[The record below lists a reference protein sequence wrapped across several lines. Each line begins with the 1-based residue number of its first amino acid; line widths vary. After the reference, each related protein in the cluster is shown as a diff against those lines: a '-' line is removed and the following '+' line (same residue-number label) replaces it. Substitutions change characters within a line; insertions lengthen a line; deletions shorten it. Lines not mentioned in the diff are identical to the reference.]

1 MDIPKLQLTV
11 TYQKRFIM
19 RILAF
24 LSIAVLTS
32 TIASAQYSKFSLNV
46 NGGYTFQDRVD
57 LDAFYTKVEDGFQ
70 YGGSLEYFV
79 NRRQSVELSYNRLD
93 TQFPLYRQNG
103 DRVEGQKDNKG
114 AVNYI
119 LLGSNSYFPQ
129 SYDSKLM
136 PFVGGGVG
144 VGWFEGN
151 DNSSAK
157 FAFNIKAGAKIKT
170 NSVVS
175 FKVHAYLQSIISTFG
190 TDYWY
195 GWYGQVYAVP
205 DYATLWQFGLGG
217 AICFDFKPRVASS
230 TPNP

>member
-1 MDIPKLQLTV
+1 
-11 TYQKRFIM
+11 M
-19 RILAF
+19 RILVF
-24 LSIAVLTS
+24 LLFAVTVS
-32 TIASAQYSKFSLNV
+32 TASSAQYSKFSLNV
-46 NGGYTFQDRVD
+46 TGGYTFQDRVD
-57 LDAFYTKVEDGFQ
+57 LDAFYVKVKDGFQ
-70 YGGSLEYFV
+70 YGGSLEYFTS
-79 NRRQSVELSYNRLD
+79 RRQSVELSYNRLD
-93 TQFPLYRQNG
+93 TYFPLYRQNG
-103 DRVEGQKDNKG
+103 NRVDSKENKG

-119 LLGSNSYFPQ
+119 LLGGNSYFPQ

-151 DNSSAK
+151 NNSSAK

-175 FKVHAYLQSIISTFG
+175 FKVNAYLQSIVSTFG

-217 AICFDFKPRVASS
+217 AICFDFKPRVASTS
-230 TPNP
+230 NP